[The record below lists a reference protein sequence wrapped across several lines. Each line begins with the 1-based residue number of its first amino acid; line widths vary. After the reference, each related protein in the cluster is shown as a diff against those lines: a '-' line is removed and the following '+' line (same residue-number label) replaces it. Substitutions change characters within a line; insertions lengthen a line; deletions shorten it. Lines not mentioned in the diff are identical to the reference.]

1 MNDYLTR
8 LVERTVARE
17 WAIRPIV
24 SPALMPGATARSERR
39 SDEHRERMVQNGDI
53 VSIAPEFTEAEVEK
67 ERRHPPVRNAPVK
80 NLAEPLTAP
89 CGAQEQQ
96 HESNQI
102 SVEEFCSGDD
112 EGLRALSGPLTAG
125 RVASMNMP
133 AQSAAATTGATQGPA
148 TAPSV
153 LMPDT
158 PGHPYT
164 EAENE
169 GGSIFETAS
178 QSLHRRQARQDSEL
192 LMEGW
197 DPPVSNERESEPT
210 VRPAEI
216 GRPVWSSTPVREIAT
231 GPIPPPERLS
241 VKATTEKERPAPAPE
256 PKPPTVKVSIGR
268 VEIHAAVPQAMT
280 VEPRLPSVPKVSLD
294 EYLRKQPGRTR

>member
-39 SDEHRERMVQNGDI
+39 SDEHRERVVQNGDV

-102 SVEEFCSGDD
+102 SVEEFCSEDD
-112 EGLRALSGPLTAG
+112 ENPSAVPGPLTAA
-125 RVASMNMP
+125 RVASMNMS
-133 AQSAAATTGATQGPA
+133 AQSAVATTGATQGPA
-148 TAPSV
+148 TAPSAA
-153 LMPDT
+153 MPNNS
-158 PGHPYT
+158 GHPYT
-164 EAENE
+164 EAENAV
-169 GGSIFETAS
+169 GSIFEAAS
-178 QSLHRRQARQDSEL
+178 QSLHGRQARQNSEL

-197 DPPVSNERESEPT
+197 DPPVSHERESEPT
-210 VRPAEI
+210 GRPAEI
-216 GRPVWSSTPVREIAT
+216 GRPVWSSTPVREIVT

-241 VKATTEKERPAPAPE
+241 VKVTTGQERPAPMPE
-256 PKPPTVKVSIGR
+256 PKPPTIKVSIGR
-268 VEIHAAVPQAMT
+268 VEIHATVPQAMT
-280 VEPRLPSVPKVSLD
+280 IEPRLPLVPKVSLD

>member
-17 WAIRPIV
+17 WAIRPLV
-24 SPALMPGATARSERR
+24 SPAFVPGATAWSE
-39 SDEHRERMVQNGDI
+39 SQADEHPERMEKNGDV
-53 VSIAPEFTEAEVEK
+53 VSIAPGFTEVDAEK

-80 NLAEPLTAP
+80 NPAELLSAP
-89 CGAQEQQ
+89 CGILEQQ
-96 HESNQI
+96 HKYNPVP
-102 SVEEFCSGDD
+102 VEELCSEDD
-112 EGLRALSGPLTAG
+112 ENPSAVPGPLTAG

-133 AQSAAATTGATQGPA
+133 AQSAAGTTGATQGPA
-148 TAPSV
+148 TAPSA
-153 LMPDT
+153 LMPDI

-164 EAENE
+164 EAENV
-169 GGSIFETAS
+169 GGRIFETAS
-178 QSLHRRQARQDSEL
+178 QSLHRRQAQQDREL

-197 DPPVSNERESEPT
+197 NPPVSHERDGEPAG
-210 VRPAEI
+210 RPADI
-216 GRPVWSSTPVREIAT
+216 GQAWSSMPFMGSVAR
-231 GPIPPPERLS
+231 PIPAHERLS

-268 VEIHAAVPQAMT
+268 VEIYAAVPQAMT